1 MSRTTM
7 DFRAPTGNWQWID
20 PWAQATG
27 FRLMQSAGPM
37 RLYQKGDGFWTVPVM
52 ASFQQANDLIH
63 LETWVRANF
72 FNRLRALFMVPE
84 EMELRS
90 GGLKMVIPRKYG
102 REAVNKLLAQL
113 QLPLIP

>member
-1 MSRTTM
+1 MSRTTL
-7 DFRAPTGNWQWID
+7 DFRAPADIWQWID
-20 PWAQATG
+20 PWAQSTG
-27 FRLMQSAGPM
+27 FRLKQSAGPM
-37 RLYQKGDGFWTVPVM
+37 RLYQKGHGFWMAPVM

-72 FNRLRALFMVPE
+72 FIRLMALFIIPS
-84 EMELRS
+84 EMELKS
-90 GGLKMVIPRKYG
+90 GGFRLVVPRKYG